1 MKRAAAL
8 LLVLPL
14 ACHFRLWHDPPYFP
28 PEPQHVPLSV
38 EWQWPVQVYSGGS
51 PAPMPVTDLK
61 AACIPADACNWCSS
75 TCRRIRGSPISPRL
89 SVIGTHTGPAK
100 VEITYTHPKRQ
111 TQMTAK
117 VDFVFEPAEQQ
128 LHVLAVGDAEPVTPF
143 IYTYGSDQLRC
154 DVWVKP
160 EYNCFVREARSLYV
174 RGLRLWRQLR
184 CGVFTLVLGIDAGR
198 IKSTELSDRS
208 GRGVVLQRHALAHEL
223 DARGLDGAARADPTR
238 ARLDRRPRRDRRA
251 RA

>member
-61 AACIPADACNWCSS
+61 AACIPADAC
-75 TCRRIRGSPISPRL
+75 TVFFDVPPDPRFADPPRL

-117 VDFVFEPAEQQ
+117 VDFVFEPAEQ

-160 EYNCFVREARSLYV
+160 EYNCFVRERDRFTCAGSGCGDSSL
-174 RGLRLWRQLR
+174 RRL
-184 CGVFTLVLGIDAGR
+184 TLVLGIDAGR

-208 GRGVVLQRHALAHEL
+208 GRGVVLQRT
-223 DARGLDGAARADPTR
+223 P
-238 ARLDRRPRRDRRA
+238 
-251 RA
+251 